1 MNSLENQYMIELFKR
16 YLPKVCDF
24 ISENNTYAFKLNFD
38 NDVLSINNVN
48 IEIEYHVK
56 KLEAHL
62 EMEHDLVLGKYE
74 MQSKHL
80 GEFPY
85 LKDLDVFLS
94 EIINK
99 LNKKKMLNNIGDMA
113 IGHLFYNHKVKD
125 FAQKTIE

>member
-62 EMEHDLVLGKYE
+62 EMEQDLVLGKYE

-85 LKDLDVFLS
+85 LKDLDVFVS

-113 IGHLFYNHKVKD
+113 IGHLSYNHKVKD